1 MTHVLAQAGGG
12 GGVAQYIQVA
22 VWVLLLSLSFLGWL
36 LRVIAQKRAESKV
49 IQERKRREE
58 EMLRTGRG
66 MNEQGVDVQ
75 MAPSPAVQSP
85 TSTVASADEAKRR
98 LQELAQRRRA
108 ELQQMAER
116 AQQGGGSAAPPVPSG
131 GPAAGPRP
139 GMSPAEQA
147 RRRAAQQQKAAKA
160 RAAEQ
165 ARQHRERAAQT
176 AQAQA
181 QRARVEQEREARAQQ
196 ERARREQVEREAAQR
211 EQMRRESAGAS
222 FDPVAAKKAERAGAA
237 QAVPGRAGGQR
248 AVVRISGRPSIEEI
262 RHAFVMSEVLAPPLS
277 ERPPGEEDSM
287 FAPPPIPVRKAG

>member
-1 MTHVLAQAGGG
+1 MIHVLAQAGGG
-12 GGVAQYIQVA
+12 GGFAQYIQVA

-66 MNEQGVDVQ
+66 MTEQGVEVQ
-75 MAPSPAVQSP
+75 MAPPPTVQSP
-85 TSTVASADEAKRR
+85 TATVASADEAKRR

-116 AQQGGGSAAPPVPSG
+116 ARQGGGSAAPPAPSG
-131 GPAAGPRP
+131 GPATGPRP

-165 ARQHRERAAQT
+165 ARQHRDRAAQT

-181 QRARVEQEREARAQQ
+181 QRARAEQ
-196 ERARREQVEREAAQR
+196 ERARREQAEREAAQR

-248 AVVRISGRPSIEEI
+248 SVVRLSGKPTIEEI
-262 RHAFVMSEVLAPPLS
+262 RHAFVMSELLAPPLS
-277 ERPPGEEDSM
+277 ERPPGDDDSLL
-287 FAPPPIPVRKAG
+287 ARPPIPVRKAG

>member
-12 GGVAQYIQVA
+12 GGFAQYIQVA

-36 LRVIAQKRAESKV
+36 VRVLAQKRAESKV
-49 IQERKRREE
+49 LQERKRREE

-66 MNEQGVDVQ
+66 MSEQGVEVQ
-75 MAPSPAVQSP
+75 MAPPPAVQSP

-116 AQQGGGSAAPPVPSG
+116 ASQGSAAGAPQ

-165 ARQHRERAAQT
+165 ARQHRERAAQSAH
-176 AQAQA
+176 AQQ
-181 QRARVEQEREARAQQ
+181 QRARAEQEREARAQQ
-196 ERARREQVEREAAQR
+196 ERARKEQLEREAAQR

-222 FDPVAAKKAERAGAA
+222 FDPVAAKKAERGVAA

-248 AVVRISGRPSIEEI
+248 AVVRLSGRPSIEEI